1 MHASF
6 VELEPHTHNLE
17 PSNPLV
23 ILMNSN
29 MTLSALTTLTGLDV
43 FDYLDKEVS
52 IPVVDGLQAQGDLIV
67 IPFSLLANIVTPL
80 PWTRSVDV
88 PLSGVELLRS
98 AAGGNPHSLVAD
110 VGECAWST
118 PVKDARG
125 LALGVLDTQVTAYLI
140 HPEHGATGI
149 APGRY
154 VIGRQQER
162 GVGRAR
168 GARGAVMLVAD

>member
-6 VELEPHTHNLE
+6 AEPERQTHLNLK
-17 PSNPLV
+17 PQV
-23 ILMNSN
+23 IHMNSN

-43 FDYLDKEVS
+43 FDYLEKEVS

-67 IPFSLLANIVTPL
+67 IPFSLLANIVAPL
-80 PWTRSVDV
+80 PWTRSVTV

-110 VGECAWST
+110 AGECTWST

-125 LALGVLDTQVTAYLI
+125 LALGVLDTRVTAYLI

-149 APGRY
+149 GPGRY

-168 GARGAVMLVAD
+168 GAVMLVAD